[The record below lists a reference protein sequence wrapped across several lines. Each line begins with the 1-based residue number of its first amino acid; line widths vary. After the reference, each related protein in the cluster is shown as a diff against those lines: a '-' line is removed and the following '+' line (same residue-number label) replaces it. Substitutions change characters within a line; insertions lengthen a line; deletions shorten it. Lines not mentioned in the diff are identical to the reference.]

1 MSTPFTATLRTGDR
15 SLRIGTAGDA
25 TITFRVQVTEIWET
39 IRVDAPSDTPV
50 ATVKERVI
58 STLMPD
64 EQYPEDYLV
73 KIAGWEV
80 LDENASIASAGV
92 VPGSI
97 LLIGGRR
104 RRPVR

>member
-1 MSTPFTATLRTGDR
+1 MSTPFTATLRTGAR
-15 SLRIGTAGDA
+15 TLRLGNTGEEL
-25 TITFRVQVTEIWET
+25 ITFRVQVNEIWET
-39 IRVDAPSDTPV
+39 IRVDAPASTSIL
-50 ATVKERVI
+50 AVKERVL
-58 STLMPD
+58 TALMPD
-64 EQYPEDYLV
+64 EQFPEDYLV

-80 LDENASIASAGV
+80 LDENASLASAGV